1 MAKTGGA
8 RAGAG
13 RKPGSLN
20 RRTVEVLDRALSRG
34 LSPVEYMLNMM
45 RDEAAKP
52 DDRAWAAEKAAPYVH
67 PRPAP
72 IQRPITI
79 DLPTI
84 DTADAIPAAISS
96 VLAAV
101 GRGDIAPGEAQS
113 LVSIIDAQRKAI
125 ETGEIVRRL
134 EALEARAA
142 NAST

>member
-1 MAKTGGA
+1 MAKTGGV

-20 RRTVEVLDRALSRG
+20 RRTVELLDRALSEG
-34 LSPVEYMLNMM
+34 LSPVEFMLNMM
-45 RDEAAKP
+45 RDKDAKP

-72 IQRPITI
+72 IQRPISI
-79 DLPTI
+79 DLPAI

-125 ETGEIVRRL
+125 ETGEILQRIV
-134 EALEARAA
+134 ALEAQAVKA
-142 NAST
+142 KN